1 MGVSLSLEG
10 PRQARVRRRGGQHTR
25 TAEEQACLDAFAA
38 FLNADALSA
47 GRSLSRVSKSSL
59 ASRLLPAAR
68 ALARAA
74 DLVLASDPAAISTAS
89 SDFVLSPAC
98 LLGLCEGSAS
108 FSPCQSLT
116 CQHECHLD
124 AAGSPGLHG
133 PVLAGP
139 VLAGTVLPEPGQPAF
154 ASPDSAG
161 SDSAV
166 SNSAVSNSAV
176 SESALPRSAEFTSA
190 RAKSARAKSARAEAG
205 RLALGRTARRR
216 AS

>member
-25 TAEEQACLDAFAA
+25 TAEEQACLDAFVA

-59 ASRLLPAAR
+59 ETRLLPAAR

-89 SDFVLSPAC
+89 NDFVLSRAC

-108 FSPCQSLT
+108 VSPCQSPT
-116 CQHECHLD
+116 CQHDCHVD
-124 AAGSPGLHG
+124 KAA
-133 PVLAGP
+133 
-139 VLAGTVLPEPGQPAF
+139 
-154 ASPDSAG
+154 
-161 SDSAV
+161 
-166 SNSAVSNSAV
+166 
-176 SESALPRSAEFTSA
+176 
-190 RAKSARAKSARAEAG
+190 
-205 RLALGRTARRR
+205 
-216 AS
+216 

>member
-108 FSPCQSLT
+108 ISRCQSLT
-116 CQHECHLD
+116 CQHDCHLD
-124 AAGSPGLHG
+124 QAASPREALPRSVLSGT
-133 PVLAGP
+133 VLAEPG
-139 VLAGTVLPEPGQPAF
+139 LPEPGLRPASS
-154 ASPDSAG
+154 AAAPLPLRGPLSP
-161 SDSAV
+161 
-166 SNSAVSNSAV
+166 
-176 SESALPRSAEFTSA
+176 
-190 RAKSARAKSARAEAG
+190 G
-205 RLALGRTARRR
+205 RARRR

>member
-74 DLVLASDPAAISTAS
+74 DLVLASEPAAISTAS

-108 FSPCQSLT
+108 IGRCQSLT
-116 CQHECHLD
+116 CQHDCHLD
-124 AAGSPGLHG
+124 QPASPPERL
-133 PVLAGP
+133 PRSVLS
-139 VLAGTVLPEPGQPAF
+139 GTVLPEPGLSQPGLRA
-154 ASPDSAG
+154 AS
-161 SDSAV
+161 
-166 SNSAVSNSAV
+166 
-176 SESALPRSAEFTSA
+176 SAEPPLPLRGPLS
-190 RAKSARAKSARAEAG
+190 
-205 RLALGRTARRR
+205 LGRARRR